1 MKAKSFE
8 NLTFNT
14 FDKETILLNNSF
26 DPNNNFFNT
35 HGFTNTT
42 YFTHET
48 SKAIIKENNGISF
61 SVPHLNITILNKNFE
76 SLKNLLVETNFCFKV
91 ICITEFW
98 CSHDHTSSRYQL
110 PNYVSIHQGRGNGKM
125 GSGITVFVHKELICN
140 IRHDLSINDEDTETL
155 WLEVRN

>member
-1 MKAKSFE
+1 MNAKSFE

-61 SVPHLNITILNKNFE
+61 SVPHLNITI
-76 SLKNLLVETNFCFKV
+76 
-91 ICITEFW
+91 
-98 CSHDHTSSRYQL
+98 
-110 PNYVSIHQGRGNGKM
+110 
-125 GSGITVFVHKELICN
+125 
-140 IRHDLSINDEDTETL
+140 
-155 WLEVRN
+155 

>member
-1 MKAKSFE
+1 M
-8 NLTFNT
+8 
-14 FDKETILLNNSF
+14 NNSF

-35 HGFTNTT
+35 HGFTNTA

-98 CSHDHTSSRYQL
+98 CSDDPHTNSRYQL